1 MKTLAELIAEA
12 NALIIEA
19 KSGAPLAQEKS
30 DRLVAIQ
37 GEIVEARAK
46 EKAIADGEAL
56 LKGIAAAGPIA
67 APAADEA
74 PVQAKSLGE
83 HFVKHADVAGFKAN
97 PKAGMSAPEFK
108 AAGDPAL
115 VGSVRVE
122 SRDTNVNGLVRQR
135 LTVADLL
142 SPANLDGTQIV
153 YMEEQLSEGSVKAI
167 AEGEAAPKITYNF
180 TEVREGVSKVAGITT
195 VSDEMIE
202 DLPYVAGQINGNL
215 VTDLEVE
222 EERQLLRGDGVG
234 SNLKGIENRSGLLT
248 EAAADVTDNADAIHR
263 AATKIS
269 IASAK
274 EADAVVIHP
283 IDFER
288 ERLDKDKNGAY
299 TAGGPLANY
308 GTNPTI
314 WGRTAVVTTAATQG
328 KALVGAFSSATLLR
342 KGGVVV
348 KTSSETGSNFEEGLV
363 SIKAEKRL
371 GLEVRRPSA
380 FCLVTLSTTAP
391 AAA

>member
-12 NALIIEA
+12 NALIVEA

-37 GEIVEARAK
+37 ADIIAARAQ
-46 EKAIADGEAL
+46 EKAVADGEAL
-56 LKGIAAAGPIA
+56 LKGIQAAGTAA
-67 APAADEA
+67 APAADETE
-74 PVQAKSLGE
+74 VHAKSLGD

-97 PKAGMSAPEFK
+97 RAGGMSAPEFK

-122 SRDTNVNGLVRQR
+122 SRDTNVNTLVRQR

-153 YMEEQLSEGSVKAI
+153 YMEEGLSAGSVKAI
-167 AEGEAAPKITYNF
+167 AEGEAAPKITYVF

-202 DLPYVAGQINGNL
+202 DLPYLAGQVNGNL
-215 VTDLEVE
+215 VTDLEIE

-234 SNLKGIENRSGLLT
+234 ANLKGIEKRSGVLT
-248 EAAADVTDNADAIHR
+248 EAAADITDNASAIHR

-269 IASAK
+269 IASGK

-283 IDFER
+283 LDFEK
-288 ERLDKDKNGAY
+288 ERLRTDKNGEY
-299 TAGGPLANY
+299 VAGGPLANY
-308 GTNPTI
+308 GINPTI
-314 WGRTAVVTTAATQG
+314 WGKTAVVTTAAVQG
-328 KALVGAFSSATLLR
+328 KPLVGAFASATLLR

-348 KTSSETGSNFEEGLV
+348 KTSSETGTNFEEGLV

-371 GLEVRRPSA
+371 GIEVRRPSA
-380 FCLVTLSTTAP
+380 FCIVTLSSTP
-391 AAA
+391 AV